1 MMEYPFDCPACDQ
14 RYWRENS
21 IMWDEEYDDH
31 ICHHCYDE
39 LQAERREI
47 AHAEQGDCQ

>member
-21 IMWDEEYDDH
+21 IVWDEEYDDH
-31 ICHHCYDE
+31 ICHHCSDE

-47 AHAEQGDCQ
+47 AHVEKGDTS